1 MYDIIKVQCKRIQYR
16 EVFMKEYKTK
26 NLRNIA
32 LLGHLGSGKTSLTES
47 LLNVSG
53 VTVNKGEVERKNT
66 KSDFLVEEQ
75 TRGSSMQT
83 SLIPIE
89 SNDCKLNFLDVPG
102 NDELISELY
111 HALEVVKGAVILIDA
126 TKGVEVGTE
135 RVWNEIRRRRIPAVL
150 FINKMDKEN
159 IDYEALLEDI
169 RTKLGKRAVPFTYPI
184 GRKED
189 FEGFVNVVEMKARIY
204 NGKTCEDAEI
214 WEEKQPKVDQL
225 REMIMESVAETSE
238 ELLEKYFGGETIT
251 DEEITKALNYA
262 IINGE
267 LTPVLV
273 GSVLKNI
280 GVNTLLK
287 MLIDFLPSPDLLKEL
302 EAKKVDSDEVVHIK
316 TEDTEAFSGFV
327 FKTMIDPFIG
337 TISFIKINSGTLK
350 PGDEVYHAQTN
361 STLKINT
368 LMTMIGKE
376 QIPIDIAHAGDIV
389 VTTKLDELK
398 TGHTL
403 SDPKHKVVFD
413 TIDLPTPV
421 IYQAIEPEH
430 EKDEDKISM
439 ALTKL
444 NIEDPSFDI
453 RRNKETGQL
462 LIGGYGISHI
472 KYITDRMKN
481 LYKVS
486 VSFEEQ
492 KIVYR
497 ETIKKKGIGEGKHR
511 KQSGGAGQFGHVFIR
526 FEPTEEEFV
535 FAEEVFGGAVPKSYF
550 PAVEKGLIRTFEKGP
565 LAGFPVI
572 HVKAT
577 LYDGSYHSVD
587 SNEISFVMAADLA
600 FKAALPEIE
609 PTILEPILHL
619 TITVK
624 EAYVGDVMGDMNKRR
639 GRILGMDQADG
650 YTVITAYV
658 PEAEVTTYAID
669 LKAMTQGSGQFERK
683 FDRYEE
689 VPQHLQAKIIEQYK
703 K

>member
-135 RVWNEIRRRRIPAVL
+135 RVWNEIRRRRIPTVL

-639 GRILGMDQADG
+639 GRILGMDQTDG

>member
-1 MYDIIKVQCKRIQYR
+1 
-16 EVFMKEYKTK
+16 MKEYKTK

-47 LLNVSG
+47 LLQAAG
-53 VTVNKGEVERKNT
+53 VIQNKGEVERKNT
-66 KSDFLVEEQ
+66 KSDYLVEEQ
-75 TRGSSMQT
+75 QRGSSMQT

-89 SNDCKLNFLDVPG
+89 SYDCKLNFLDVPG

-159 IDYEALLEDI
+159 VDYEALLEDI

-214 WEEKQPKVDQL
+214 WDEKKPKVEQL

-238 ELLEKYFGGETIT
+238 DLLEKYFGGEEISQ
-251 DEEITKALNYA
+251 EEINKALNHS

-287 MLIDFLPSPDLLKEL
+287 MLVDYLPTPDVLKEL
-302 EAKKVDSDEVVHIK
+302 EATDISSGELMPIK
-316 TEDTEAFSGFV
+316 TIDSEPFSGFI
-327 FKTMIDPFIG
+327 FKTMIDTFVG
-337 TISFIKINSGTLK
+337 TMSFIKINSGILNV
-350 PGDEVYHAQTN
+350 GDEIYHAQTD
-361 STLKINT
+361 STFKINT
-368 LMTMIGKE
+368 LMTLIGKE
-376 QIPIDIAHAGDIV
+376 QIPVEKAYAGDIV
-389 VTTKLDELK
+389 VTTKLDNLK
-398 TGHTL
+398 TGHTI
-403 SDPKHKVVFD
+403 SDPKRRIRFDKVN
-413 TIDLPTPV
+413 LPTPV
-421 IYQAIEPEH
+421 IYKAIKPLD

-439 ALTKL
+439 ALGKL

-453 RRNKETGQL
+453 QRNKETGQL

-472 KYITDRMKN
+472 TYITERMKS

-486 VSFEEQ
+486 VNFEDQ

-497 ETIKKKGIGEGKHR
+497 ETIKKKGVGEGKHK
-511 KQSGGAGQFGHVFIR
+511 KQSGGAGQFGHVWIR
-526 FEPTEEEFV
+526 FEPSPKDFEFS
-535 FAEEVFGGAVPKSYF
+535 EEVFGGSVPRSYF
-550 PAVEKGLIRTFEKGP
+550 PAVEKGLIRSFEKGP

-600 FKAALPEIE
+600 FKAALKEIE
-609 PTILEPILHL
+609 PTILEPILHV

-624 EAYVGDVMGDMNKRR
+624 EAFVGDVMGDMNKRR

-650 YTVITAYV
+650 YTVVTAYV
-658 PEAEVTTYAID
+658 PEVEVISYAID
-669 LKAMTQGSGQFERK
+669 LKAMTQGSGQFERR

-689 VPQHLQAKIIEQYK
+689 VPQHLQTKIIEQHK
-703 K
+703 R